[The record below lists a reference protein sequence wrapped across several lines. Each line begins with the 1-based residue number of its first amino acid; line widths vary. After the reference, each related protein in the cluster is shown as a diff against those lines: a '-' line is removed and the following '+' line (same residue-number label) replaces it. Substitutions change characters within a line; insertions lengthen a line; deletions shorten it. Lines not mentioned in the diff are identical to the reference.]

1 MIKVMVSKNQLDELK
16 QITIKLKDLGDK
28 LNQDLDSMERIHVL
42 NQVKTLQNK
51 TGKLMAEVV
60 GE

>member
-16 QITIKLKDLGDK
+16 QINIKLKDLGDK